1 LREDSRNPLFTHPT
15 NYLLSRRAAVEKMQG
30 CQALNRLVA
39 GSSTARHLLGS
50 GRNAFG
56 ASLASITNANQ
67 SLDYRAQFSAVALQP
82 NSKKE
87 EEAKLMMAI
96 LLDTLKNKNTPLVQ
110 SPIMPVFP
118 RTTVIERHS
127 PAPDG
132 LNRIS
137 ITVPHQF
144 PGADKPFNNLPTNNP
159 DGNVWSPL
167 YQVMNRNARKA
178 KRANHGKRPCSRDAR
193 RRKRRANGN
202 HRR

>member
-1 LREDSRNPLFTHPT
+1 
-15 NYLLSRRAAVEKMQG
+15 MQG
-30 CQALNRLVA
+30 CQAFNRLVA
-39 GSSTARHLLGS
+39 GSSMPRHWLGS

-56 ASLASITNANQ
+56 ASLASITNAKQ
-67 SLDYRAQFSAVALQP
+67 SLEYRAHFSAVALQS
-82 NSKKE
+82 NGKKE

-110 SPIMPVFP
+110 SPIIPLFP
-118 RTTVIERHS
+118 RTTVIQRHN

-137 ITVPHQF
+137 TTVPHHF
-144 PGADKPFNNLPTNNP
+144 PGADKPFNSLPTNNP
-159 DGNVWSPL
+159 DGNLWSPL

-178 KRANHGKRPCSRDAR
+178 KKANHGKRPCSRDAR